1 MDTLLPNPFQFHAG
15 GSDACGTA
23 AGPDTDPPVPAAEF
37 PRGFDPDRF
46 AADIDPLPL
55 FLTSPTR
62 EFLMGC
68 GLEKVVDIFERA
80 R

>member
-1 MDTLLPNPFQFHAG
+1 MTALPNPFIDSTLDPETG
-15 GSDACGTA
+15 VGTA

-46 AADIDPLPL
+46 AAEIDPLPL

-62 EFLMGC
+62 DFLIGC
-68 GLEKVVDIFERA
+68 GLEPVLEILDA
-80 R
+80 H